1 MGLKIID
8 INADLGEGFGCES
21 EIMPYLSSCNIACG
35 GHAGDKNTMREAVLS
50 ALKHRVKIGAHP
62 SYPDKINFGRK
73 LVDMPEKE
81 FIDSIRNQID
91 NLQVIIKAC
100 GASLHHIKPHGAL
113 YNDVAQRTESAVRFL
128 EAIQPYKNQCVLF
141 VPNRSEI
148 EKMALSFGFSI
159 CYEAFADRNYNDDY
173 TLVSRQN
180 PAAVLQD
187 SIQISIHLMRMY
199 EQKIVKTI
207 SLTEIPIWAETYCF
221 HSDSTESIRIIKEVN
236 QILKEHGYATGKL

>member
-1 MGLKIID
+1 MSLKIID
-8 INADLGEGFGCES
+8 INADLGEGFGCEP

-35 GHAGDKNTMREAVLS
+35 GHAGDESTMREAVLL
-50 ALKHRVKIGAHP
+50 ALKQGVKIGVHP
-62 SYPDKINFGRK
+62 SYPDKVNFGRK
-73 LVDMPEKE
+73 SMEMPEKE

-91 NLQVIIKAC
+91 NFQAIVKSC
-100 GASLHHIKPHGAL
+100 GAGLHHIKPHGAL
-113 YNDVAQRTESAVRFL
+113 YNDAAQHTNLAVRFL
-128 EAIQPYKNQCVLF
+128 EAIQPYKDQCVLF
-141 VPNRSEI
+141 VPDRSEI

-187 SIQISIHLMRMY
+187 PIRISIHLMRMF
-199 EQKIVKTI
+199 EQKKIKTI
-207 SLTEIPIWAETYCF
+207 SRAEIPIRAETYCF
-221 HSDSTESIRIIKEVN
+221 HSDSTESVRIIKEVN